1 MARIAK
7 ALEQLRNQVNAAYP
21 NRSKAS
27 DGWIGDA
34 AHAASASD
42 HNPNRNDV
50 VVALDL
56 TNDPANGF
64 DAHALA
70 EHLRTH
76 RHPNLR
82 YIISNARI
90 AGWWNGWTWEPSS
103 GHTKHI
109 HVSVGTLG
117 VGDGQT
123 YDRYDDTTLWD
134 INAGSKMPAPAPVGA
149 DQLLEVGSTV
159 EFRMTHRVDA
169 IAFVHGL
176 WQFKDNGLCPKG
188 FTWLENGIPVG
199 PVLETAGGAGN
210 SSDQVLQVGSHIK
223 IPGRYRVLNIGQ
235 YLDRWMVEINMGGY
249 RVWVDAEPLTE
260 V

>member
-1 MARIAK
+1 MGWRVARS
-7 ALEQLRNQVNAAYP
+7 LEQLRNQVNTSHP

-27 DGWIGDA
+27 DGSIGDA
-34 AHAASASD
+34 AHASSASD
-42 HNPNRNDV
+42 HNPNRNGV
-50 VVALDL
+50 VCAIDI

-70 EHLRTH
+70 EYLRTH

-82 YIISNARI
+82 YVISNARI
-90 AGWWNGWTWEPSS
+90 AGWWNGWQWEPSS

-123 YDRYDDTTLWD
+123 YDRYDDTTPWD
-134 INAGSKMPAPAPVGA
+134 INVGSAPAPTPVGA
-149 DQLLEVGSTV
+149 DQLLETGSTV
-159 EFRMTHRVDA
+159 EFRGDYRVDA
-169 IAFVHGL
+169 IAYVHGL
-176 WQFKDNGLCPKG
+176 WQVQTNALCPKG
-188 FTWLENGIPVG
+188 FNWLENGVPVEPLFEIG
-199 PVLETAGGAGN
+199 NGA
-210 SSDQVLQVGSHIK
+210 DQVLYVGDRYK

-235 YLDRWMVEINMGGY
+235 YLDRWMVELNMGGY